1 LPGTSPCENNLPYKG
16 KGASDS
22 ERSDSTVTFCE
33 PLTLSSDRPRDG
45 QDPKLTASAVHR
57 GLSST
62 IAAYKACQ
70 LSDTA
75 VKNWFSVS
83 GRYSRKVVGE
93 SQLKVR
99 FIRQEATKGVG
110 VWIY

>member
-1 LPGTSPCENNLPYKG
+1 MSGTSPCENNLPYEG

-22 ERSDSTVTFCE
+22 ERSDSTVTFYE

-62 IAAYKACQ
+62 IAAYEAYQ
-70 LSDTA
+70 QSDTA
-75 VKNWFSVS
+75 AKNWFSAS
-83 GRYSRKVVGE
+83 G
-93 SQLKVR
+93 
-99 FIRQEATKGVG
+99 
-110 VWIY
+110 